1 MVQNF
6 LFVGITINTVWNKG
20 TDEGGAGVT
29 NMLFVIPPSFP
40 IFTQPNFQGRMPMQP
55 TSFAKT
61 IFLACLCFLAG
72 TTARGQSEDFTQDT
86 AFFNQQ
92 KAAYQDWLGQYGIGK
107 VLQVEGLKVNKG
119 HISLHL
125 SFVTPDPDSITAAW
139 EGLKREFEANHPG
152 SLEHLLFYKMV
163 NLMEV
168 WQSMADMQIYGVD
181 AKGKEPGFF
190 RGIYFE
196 EGALKVVS
204 SNAEFKI
211 AE

>member
-6 LFVGITINTVWNKG
+6 LFVGIAINTVWNKG
-20 TDEGGAGVT
+20 TGEGGAGVT
-29 NMLFVIPPSFP
+29 NMPFVIPPNFP
-40 IFTQPNFQGRMPMQP
+40 IFTQPNFQGPMQP

-61 IFLACLCFLAG
+61 IFLACLCLSAA
-72 TTARGQSEDFTQDT
+72 TMANGQSEDFTQDT
-86 AFFNQQ
+86 SFFNQQ

-107 VLQVEGLKVNKG
+107 VLQVEELKVSKG

-125 SFVTPDPDSITAAW
+125 SFATAEPDSITVAW
-139 EGLKREFEANHPG
+139 EGLKQEFEANHPV

-168 WQSMADMQIYGVD
+168 WQSMADMQIYGVNG
-181 AKGKEPGFF
+181 KGKQPGFF
-190 RGIYFE
+190 QGIYFE

-204 SNAEFKI
+204 SDAKFKI